1 MFKHFYYYRKMNI
14 KNAVVA
20 LGALAQETRL
30 QVFRL
35 LVQAGEEG
43 LAVGRIAELLGTE
56 PNGRLS
62 FHLKEL
68 VNAGLAT
75 SRQAGRFIYYSA
87 NYPAMNEL
95 LAYLTEQC
103 CGGQPCGE
111 PVPVCLPQA
120 ANSSP
125 TA

>member
-1 MFKHFYYYRKMNI
+1 MPPSAFAGRYFSSL
-14 KNAVVA
+14 

-87 NYPAMNEL
+87 HYPAMNEL

-125 TA
+125 IV

>member
-1 MFKHFYYYRKMNI
+1 MDI
-14 KNAVVA
+14 QNAVVA

-87 NYPAMNEL
+87 HYPAMNEL

-111 PVPVCLPQA
+111 PVPCASRNPQTPPPSFKA
-120 ANSSP
+120 CR
-125 TA
+125 

>member
-1 MFKHFYYYRKMNI
+1 MNI
-14 KNAVVA
+14 QNAVVA

-30 QVFRL
+30 QAFRL
-35 LVQAGEEG
+35 LVQAGQEG
-43 LAVGRIAELLGTE
+43 LAVGRIAELLCTE

-75 SRQAGRFIYYSA
+75 TRQAGRFIYYSA
-87 NYPAMNEL
+87 NYPTMNDL

-111 PVPVCLPQA
+111 QVPVCNPEKSTQ
-120 ANSSP
+120 SP
-125 TA
+125 TL